1 MRRRASCTG
10 VPGGVPSL
18 GQTAPIRAI
27 GGLGCPTSESNRP
40 RVRSRGVAHTPRFR
54 TGVASTHEAFAP
66 QPSRAA
72 VAGIRR
78 EGRRQAQPPAADAH
92 RLRRGAKR
100 RGTQYLPPAKARRA
114 GRVLRGRAPRS
125 SIEIGTSRAQ
135 QARPLTHS
143 LADEPKRRASAVVA
157 WTPCAAR
164 RWRAT
169 PRRPSRRSRSRRGS
183 MTRRRC
189 MRTTRTREGAAR
201 PALPTAMRHDG
212 ACPNLGRRVALNE
225 VGVMLR
231 GRGSE
236 RRP

>member
-1 MRRRASCTG
+1 MPCVGARAARVCRAGCHRSDR
-10 VPGGVPSL
+10 PRPF
-18 GQTAPIRAI
+18 GQLVGSAS
-27 GGLGCPTSESNRP
+27 PTSESNRP

-100 RGTQYLPPAKARRA
+100 RGTRYLPPAKAPRA

-143 LADEPKRRASAVVA
+143 LADKPKRRASAVVA

-189 MRTTRTREGAAR
+189 MRTTRTREGPRVR
-201 PALPTAMRHDG
+201 PCQRRCATTALAPT
-212 ACPNLGRRVALNE
+212 LGVAS
-225 VGVMLR
+225 R
-231 GRGSE
+231 
-236 RRP
+236 